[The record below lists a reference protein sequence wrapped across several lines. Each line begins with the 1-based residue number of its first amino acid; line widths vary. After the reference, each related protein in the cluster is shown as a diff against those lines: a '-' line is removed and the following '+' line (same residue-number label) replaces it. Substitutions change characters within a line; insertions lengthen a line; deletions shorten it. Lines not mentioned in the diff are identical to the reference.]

1 MAVQGYAGTSVT
13 ELCERADVVRPV
25 LYSHFGSKEGLLAA
39 VVEHVGNAIVD
50 TLRSNFESHD
60 PSIDGQERLNR
71 VLATYRSFI
80 VERPERLRLLLL
92 ITLERGESSPEVR
105 SAMRRYQEYA
115 VQSIVESVEEVVGM
129 PLPDLDLLA
138 VTVIS
143 VLQNALIRRVFDPDG
158 DYLERLWD
166 EVAQTVRS
174 GVVHRIKRLQK
185 QGSTPP
191 PNA

>member
-1 MAVQGYAGTSVT
+1 
-13 ELCERADVVRPV
+13 
-25 LYSHFGSKEGLLAA
+25 
-39 VVEHVGNAIVD
+39 
-50 TLRSNFESHD
+50 
-60 PSIDGQERLNR
+60 
-71 VLATYRSFI
+71 
-80 VERPERLRLLLL
+80 
-92 ITLERGESSPEVR
+92 
-105 SAMRRYQEYA
+105 MRRYQEYA